1 MGLLR
6 TQTLFERLAPATRT
20 PAVPGLAVRGP
31 ASDAAQ
37 LRISILA
44 NLRRVLGTR
53 QGHAAAQPELGIPAP
68 GDLLQD
74 YPACIPRLQKTIG
87 ACIQR
92 YEPRLT
98 AVRVH
103 HLDDGEDALR
113 IRFQISAEVA
123 DGLHTRMVIES
134 QVDPTG
140 QFEIGTQA

>member
-1 MGLLR
+1 MARLR
-6 TQTLFERLAPATRT
+6 TRTLLERLAPAART
-20 PAVPGLAVRGP
+20 PSVRGQI
-31 ASDAAQ
+31 SEAAQ
-37 LRISILA
+37 LRQSILA

-53 QGHAAAQPELGIPAP
+53 LGHAAAQPELGIPAP
-68 GDLLQD
+68 GDLLQE

-103 HLDDGEDALR
+103 HLADGEDALR
-113 IRFQISAEVA
+113 IRFQISAEIA
-123 DGLHTRMVIES
+123 DGFHTRLVIES

-140 QFEIGTQA
+140 HLEIGPQA